1 VEEQLRK
8 YLQSEVKLLVTACLI
23 NECENLG
30 PKLTAATQLLK
41 SFAVHRCG
49 HEKTPIA
56 GSACIKEKVK
66 TNHYIIAT
74 QDRDLQDWIRRKPG
88 IPLLYLHQVAPTLEQ
103 PSEASRKF
111 ADKQTAKTVEVTKL
125 DGDRLKLMKRKE
137 GLAVEAT
144 VVAPKKKKKVGGP
157 NPLSCKKKKKTSGK
171 TLHTTT
177 NKAIEKKKRVRVKVA
192 KHVKEVLRQQGGDE

>member
-41 SFAVHRCG
+41 SFAVHTCG

-74 QDRDLQDWIRRKPG
+74 QDRDLQDWIRRKAG

-111 ADKQTAKTVEVTKL
+111 ADKQTAKTVEVTKQ
-125 DGDRLKLMKRKE
+125 DGDRLKHMKRKE

-144 VVAPKKKKKVGGP
+144 STAPKKKKKVGGP
-157 NPLSCKKKKKTSGK
+157 NPLSCKKKKKPQGK
-171 TLHTTT
+171 KGLNKTA

-192 KHVKEVLRQQGGDE
+192 KHVKEVLKQKVE